1 MTEPTVRLGPGEH
14 LSRLSL
20 MAEDLRGQLESFRAR
35 LGPSQPEFPKGI
47 LEALRQL
54 GGTLGSLRTSVED
67 MEQERTNLAAL
78 ADVGRV
84 VNSSLD
90 LPTVLAEVIDTLI
103 RITGAERA
111 FLMLGEPD
119 DLKVMVARNW
129 DRSAISPGEEAFS
142 RTVTDRVARSG
153 ESVLTT
159 NAQDDA
165 RFAGHET
172 IVAHNLRSI
181 LCVPMKGK

>member
-90 LPTVLAEVIDTLI
+90 LPTVLAEVIATLI

-111 FLMLGEPD
+111 FLMMRDQGE
-119 DLKVMVARNW
+119 LRVKVARNW
-129 DRSAISPGEEAFS
+129 ERSSIGQGDEVFS
-142 RTVTDRVARSG
+142 RTIVDRA
-153 ESVLTT
+153 
-159 NAQDDA
+159 A
-165 RFAGHET
+165 
-172 IVAHNLRSI
+172 
-181 LCVPMKGK
+181 